1 MSNQGEKSEGAAQKI
16 GGKFKKGVGRLL
28 GNRRLEA
35 KGKAKELRGRAR
47 VASAKTSERAR
58 GKAERLAGAVK
69 SRVGRVIGNER
80 MMITGKAKE
89 LKGEARE
96 KANR

>member
-1 MSNQGEKSEGAAQKI
+1 MSNQSEKSEGTAQKI
-16 GGKFKKGVGRLL
+16 GGKLKKGVGRLL

-35 KGKAKELRGRAR
+35 KGRAKEIEGHAR
-47 VASAKTSERAR
+47 VSSAKSSERAR

-69 SRVGRVIGNER
+69 NRVGRVIGNER
-80 MMITGKAKE
+80 MIATGKAKE